1 MESGSIQQLKQR
13 IPPNSMEAEQ
23 SVLGSMLLDKEAVA
37 AAAEVLHGEDFYSDA
52 HREIYEAILDIYDRG
67 MPVDLVTLAEALR
80 QRGTLESVGGG
91 TYISDLSMSVP
102 STANV
107 RYYVRIVEEK
117 AVLRRLI
124 AASGDIMQ
132 ESYAASEDLD
142 IIIDHAEKK
151 IFDISQRKNDQNFE
165 PIKTILLDTY
175 SRIEELT
182 KNKGKIVGVA
192 TGFRDFDLRTSG
204 LNPSDFVLIAGRP
217 SMGKTSFA
225 LNIAQYAAVH
235 SKVPVAIFSLEMSKD
250 QLVQRMLSCQAHIE
264 LQKIRTGDLTEE
276 DWIKLVHAATPL
288 SQAPIF
294 IDDTPAISAMEIRSK
309 ARRLKLEHGL
319 GMIVIDYLQLMSGRG
334 NIESRQQEVSD
345 ISRSLKA
352 LARELE
358 VPVVTLS
365 QLSRGPEARQDHRPM
380 LSDLRESGAIE
391 QDADLVVFLYRDE
404 YYNPDSEKQNIA
416 EAIIA
421 KQRNGPTG
429 TVELVWLGQYTQFAS
444 YERNRQEY

>member
-67 MPVDLVTLAEALR
+67 MPADLVTLAEALR

-107 RYYVRIVEEK
+107 RYYIRIVEEK
-117 AVLRRLI
+117 AILRRLI

-151 IFDISQRKNDQNFE
+151 IFDISQRKNDRDFE

-175 SRIEELT
+175 SRIEELA

-444 YERNRQEY
+444 YEKNRQEY

>member
-67 MPVDLVTLAEALR
+67 MPADLVTLAEALR

-107 RYYVRIVEEK
+107 RYYIRIVEEK
-117 AVLRRLI
+117 AILRRLI

-151 IFDISQRKNDQNFE
+151 IFDISQRKNDRDFE

-175 SRIEELT
+175 SRIEELA

-235 SKVPVAIFSLEMSKD
+235 SKVPVAIFSLEMSRE

-264 LQKIRTGDLTEE
+264 LQKIRTGDLAEE
-276 DWIKLVHAATPL
+276 DWIRLVHAATPL
-288 SQAPIF
+288 SQAPIY

>member
-1 MESGSIQQLKQR
+1 MD
-13 IPPNSMEAEQ
+13 AEQ

-37 AAAEVLHGEDFYSDA
+37 AAAEVLRSEDFYSDA
-52 HREIYEAILDIYDRG
+52 HKEIYEAILDIYDRG
-67 MPVDLVTLAEALR
+67 TPVDLVTLAEALR

-91 TYISDLSMSVP
+91 IYISDLSMSVP

-107 RYYVRIVEEK
+107 RYYIRIVEEK
-117 AVLRRLI
+117 ATLRRLI

-132 ESYAASEDLD
+132 ESYEASEDLD

-151 IFDISQRKNDQNFE
+151 IFDISQRKNNQAFE

-175 SRIEELT
+175 SKIEELT
-182 KNKGKIVGVA
+182 KNKGKIVGVS
-192 TGFRDFDLRTSG
+192 TGFRDFDMRTSG
-204 LNPSDFVLIAGRP
+204 LNPSDFILIAARP

-225 LNIAQYAAVH
+225 INIAQNAAIQ
-235 SKVPVAIFSLEMSKD
+235 SNVPVAVFSLEMSKD
-250 QLVQRMLSCQAHIE
+250 QLVQRMLSSEASIE
-264 LQKIRTGDLTEE
+264 LQKIRSGDLTEE

-294 IDDTPAISAMEIRSK
+294 IDDTPGISVMEVRSK

-319 GMIVIDYLQLMSGRG
+319 GLIVIDYLQLMSGRG
-334 NIESRQQEVSD
+334 KTESRQQEVSE

-352 LARELE
+352 LARELN

-391 QDADLVVFLYRDE
+391 QDADIVIFLYRDE
-404 YYNPDSEKQNIA
+404 YYNPDSEKKNIA

-429 TVELVWLGQYTQFAS
+429 TVELVWLGQFTKFAS

>member
-67 MPVDLVTLAEALR
+67 MPADLVTLAEALR

-107 RYYVRIVEEK
+107 RYYIRIVEEK
-117 AVLRRLI
+117 AILRRLI

-151 IFDISQRKNDQNFE
+151 IFDISQRKNDRDFE

-175 SRIEELT
+175 SRIEELA

-235 SKVPVAIFSLEMSKD
+235 SKVPVAIFSLEMSRE

-264 LQKIRTGDLTEE
+264 LQKIRTGDLAEE
-276 DWIKLVHAATPL
+276 DWIRLVHAATPL
-288 SQAPIF
+288 SQAPIY

-444 YERNRQEY
+444 YEKNRQEY